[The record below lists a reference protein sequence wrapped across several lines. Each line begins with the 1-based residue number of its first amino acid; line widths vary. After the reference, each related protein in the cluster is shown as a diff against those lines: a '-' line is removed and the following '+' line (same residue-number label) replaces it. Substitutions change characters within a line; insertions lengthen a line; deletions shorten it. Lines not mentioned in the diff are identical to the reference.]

1 MSLLAP
7 LFLIGLA
14 AIALPVWL
22 HRLQTQSPE
31 REPFGS
37 AMFLEPSERRVHLKK
52 EFRFLVLLA
61 LRILLLALLAFAFAK
76 PILQQPPQLIAGEV
90 PTLHLIV
97 IDTSLSMGHGDR
109 LARAKSTAR
118 ELIDAMAV
126 ADQAQIIAAGGSI
139 RIAAPPTNDAAAAGR
154 ALAALEPGAGRL
166 DFGALI
172 AGLGGL
178 VGAVEKKITVH
189 LVSDFQA
196 SGLPARFGDLV
207 PGNMDDHNDRAVE
220 LILHP
225 VAAGDVAN
233 FTVEYIRE
241 TAAGIDVGVRA
252 FASETREHKLAL
264 AINGVRHRE
273 QTQIVPAAGQAVY
286 SFDNTKYEPGDNRIE
301 ATLAS
306 DDLLAA
312 DNVRYAVVDNT
323 PPAPVLLITTGKQS
337 LPVTY
342 LSVALET
349 GPRGYRAEPVTVAE
363 LDARI
368 LQRYPWIVIDD
379 LGAVDDRLAESIT
392 TYLMAGGAVFS
403 ALGEQAVTRERLPV
417 TGHRVGDPNLVGIA
431 AGISTLRSVDWI
443 DASHPA
449 LARTR
454 GWRSVNVSRAL
465 PLTIGRDDRVL
476 MTLDDDQPLLLEHRR
491 GDGRLLLL
499 TTSLDNSWTDLPV
512 HPVFVSFIAEAAA
525 YLADEAVLDRQ
536 QLAGASL
543 VLKQTRG
550 VSGQVVDPTGST
562 VLQLADTRRAQDVRL
577 DQTGFYEVYTP
588 GREALVAVN
597 ADPRESDLA
606 TMTPEALAR
615 WRAAVARPEQAAT
628 ATDAAA
634 LAAPPMEL
642 WWGLLI
648 LLALVV
654 LAESLLGNRYLGL
667 RADAM

>member
-1 MSLLAP
+1 VSLLAP

-31 REPFGS
+31 RKPFGS

-52 EFRFLVLLA
+52 PFRFLVLLA

-97 IDTSLSMGHGDR
+97 IDTSFSMGHGDR
-109 LARAKSTAR
+109 MNRAKRIAH
-118 ELIDAMAV
+118 ELINAKAV
-126 ADQAQIIAAGGSI
+126 ADQTQIISAGGSI
-139 RIAAPPTNDAAAAGR
+139 ERAAPATNNGATARQAV
-154 ALAALEPGAGRL
+154 AALEPGAGRL

-178 VGAVEKKITVH
+178 VGDVERHIAVH

-207 PGNMDDHNDRAVE
+207 PGPINDHDQRAVA
-220 LILHP
+220 LNLHP
-225 VAAGDVAN
+225 VVAGTAAN
-233 FTVEYIRE
+233 WTVEFVRE
-241 TAAGIDVGVRA
+241 TVDGLDVGVRG
-252 FASETREHKLAL
+252 FNTEEQQQELAL
-264 AINGVRHRE
+264 FINGRSVGQR
-273 QTQIVPAAGQAVY
+273 TQPVPAAGQAVY
-286 SFDNTKYEPGDNRIE
+286 SFDNIEYEPGDNRIE
-301 ATLAS
+301 ASLTAN
-306 DDLLAA
+306 DLLAA
-312 DNVRYAVVDNT
+312 DDTRYAVVDNT
-323 PPAPVLLITTGKQS
+323 PPAPVLLITTSKQS

-342 LSVALET
+342 LSVALAT
-349 GPRGYRAEPVTVAE
+349 GPRGYRAEPVTIAE
-363 LDARI
+363 LDPRV
-368 LQRYPWIVIDD
+368 LQRYPWIIIDD
-379 LGAVDDRLAESIT
+379 LGAVNDNLARAIT
-392 TYLMAGGAVFS
+392 AYLNAGGAVLS
-403 ALGEQAVTRERLPV
+403 ALGEQAVTHERLPV
-417 TGHRVGDPNLVGIA
+417 TGHRVGEANIA
-431 AGISTLRSVDWI
+431 AGIAALRSVDWI

-454 GWRSVNVSRAL
+454 GWRSVNVARAL
-465 PLTIGRDDRVL
+465 PLITGDDDRVL
-476 MTLDDDQPLLLEHRR
+476 MTLADGQPLLLEHRR
-491 GDGRLLLL
+491 GDGRMLLL

-512 HPVFVSFIAEAAA
+512 HPVFVGFIAEAAA

-536 QLAGASL
+536 QRAGALL

-550 VSGQVVDPTGST
+550 ASGQVVDPGGRT
-562 VLQLADTRRAQDVRL
+562 VLKLADTRRAQEVRL

-606 TMTPEALAR
+606 TMSPEALAR
-615 WRAAVARPEQAAT
+615 WRSAVARPERAAT
-628 ATDAAA
+628 RTDGAAA
-634 LAAPPMEL
+634 LQAPPLEL
-642 WWGLLI
+642 WWWLLI
-648 LLALVV
+648 VLALVV

-667 RADAM
+667 GADAN

>member
-52 EFRFLVLLA
+52 QFRFLVLLA
-61 LRILLLALLAFAFAK
+61 LRILLLVLLAFAFAK

-109 LARAKSTAR
+109 LARAKSTAG

-139 RIAAPPTNDAAAAGR
+139 RIAALPTNDAAVAGR

-178 VGAVEKKITVH
+178 VGAVEQNITVH

-196 SGLPARFGDLV
+196 SGLPVRFGDLV
-207 PGNMDDHNDRAVE
+207 PGPIDDHAVE

-225 VAAGDVAN
+225 VAAGDAAN
-233 FTVEYIRE
+233 FTVEFIRE
-241 TAAGIDVGVRA
+241 TAAGIDVGVRG
-252 FASETREHKLAL
+252 FASEAREHKLAL
-264 AINGVRHRE
+264 AINGVRHGE
-273 QTQIVPAAGQAVY
+273 QTQIVPAAGQVVY
-286 SFDNTKYEPGDNRIE
+286 SFDNAKYEPGDNRIE

-306 DDLLAA
+306 NDLLAA

-323 PPAPVLLITTGKQS
+323 PPAPVLLITAGKQS

-363 LDARI
+363 LDPRV
-368 LQRYPWIVIDD
+368 LQRYPWIVVDD

-392 TYLMAGGAVFS
+392 AYLMAGGAVFS

-417 TGHRVGDPNLVGIA
+417 TGHEVGDPSVVGIA
-431 AGISTLRSVDWI
+431 GGISALRSVGWI

-449 LARTR
+449 LAETR

-465 PLTIGRDDRVL
+465 PVTVDRDDHVL
-476 MTLDDDQPLLLEHRR
+476 LTLDDDQPLLLEHRI

-512 HPVFVSFIAEAAA
+512 HPVFVSFVAEAAA

-550 VSGQVVDPTGST
+550 ASGQVVDPTGRT
-562 VLQLADTRRAQDVRL
+562 VLELADTRRAQDVRL

-606 TMTPEALAR
+606 AMTPEALAR
-615 WRAAVARPEQAAT
+615 WRGAVARPEQVAT
-628 ATDAAA
+628 TGTAA
-634 LAAPPMEL
+634 LQAPPMEL

-648 LLALVV
+648 VLALVV

>member
-52 EFRFLVLLA
+52 QFRFLVLLA
-61 LRILLLALLAFAFAK
+61 LRILLLTLLAFAFAK

-109 LARAKSTAR
+109 LDRAKNTAR

-139 RIAAPPTNDAAAAGR
+139 RIAAPPTNDAAGAGR
-154 ALAALEPGAGRL
+154 ALAALEPGSGRL

-178 VGAVEKKITVH
+178 VGAVEQNITVH

-207 PGNMDDHNDRAVE
+207 PGAMDDHNERAVE

-225 VAAGDVAN
+225 VAAGDAAN
-233 FTVEYIRE
+233 FTVEFIRE
-241 TAAGIDVGVRA
+241 TATGIDVGVRGI
-252 FASETREHKLAL
+252 ASETREHTLAL
-264 AINGVRHRE
+264 AINGVRHGE
-273 QTQIVPAAGQAVY
+273 QTQIVQASGQAVY
-286 SFDNTKYEPGDNRIE
+286 SFDNSKYEPGDNRIE
-301 ATLAS
+301 ATLTPN
-306 DDLLAA
+306 DLLAA

-363 LDARI
+363 LDPRV
-368 LQRYPWIVIDD
+368 LQRYPWIVVDD
-379 LGAVDDRLAESIT
+379 LGAIDDRLAESIT

-417 TGHRVGDPNLVGIA
+417 TGHRVGDAKLA
-431 AGISTLRSVDWI
+431 AGIATLRSVDWI

-449 LARTR
+449 LAQTR
-454 GWRSVNVSRAL
+454 GWRSVNVSRVL
-465 PLTIGRDDRVL
+465 PVTVDRDDRVL
-476 MTLDDDQPLLLEHRR
+476 LTLDNDQPLLVEHRI

-499 TTSLDNSWTDLPV
+499 TTNLDNSWTDLPV

-550 VSGQVVDPTGST
+550 ASGQVVDPAGLT

-606 TMTPEALAR
+606 TMAPEALAR
-615 WRAAVARPEQAAT
+615 WRGAVARPEQAAMT
-628 ATDAAA
+628 GAAA
-634 LAAPPMEL
+634 LQAPPLEL

-648 LLALVV
+648 VLALVV

>member
-1 MSLLAP
+1 LAP
-7 LFLIGLA
+7 LFLIGLG

-52 EFRFLVLLA
+52 EFRYLILLA

-76 PILQQPPQLIAGEV
+76 PILQRPSPVIAGQV

-109 LARAKSTAR
+109 LARAKRTAL
-118 ELIDAMAV
+118 ELINAKAV
-126 ADQAQIIAAGGSI
+126 GDQTQIISAGGSI
-139 RIAAPPTNDAAAAGR
+139 EIAAQATNNTATARQAV
-154 ALAALEPGAGRL
+154 AALEPGAGRL
-166 DFGALI
+166 DLGELV
-172 AGLGGL
+172 AGLGSL
-178 VGAVEKKITVH
+178 VGAVEQNIAIH

-207 PGNMDDHNDRAVE
+207 PGPINQRAVE

-225 VAAGDVAN
+225 VVAGDAAN
-233 FTVEYIRE
+233 FTVEFIRE
-241 TAAGIDVGVRA
+241 TATGVDVGVRG
-252 FASETREHKLAL
+252 FATGEQQQELAL
-264 AINGVRHRE
+264 SINGVRHGK
-273 QTQIVPAAGQAVY
+273 QTQTVPAAGQAVY
-286 SFDNTKYEPGDNRIE
+286 SFDTVDYEPGDNRIE
-301 ATLAS
+301 ATLTPN
-306 DDLLAA
+306 DLLAV
-312 DNVRYAVVDNT
+312 DDTRYAVVDNT
-323 PPAPVLLITTGKQS
+323 PPAPVLLITTSKQS

-342 LSVALET
+342 LSVALAT

-363 LDARI
+363 LDPRV

-379 LGAVDDRLAESIT
+379 LGAIDENLARAIT
-392 TYLMAGGAVFS
+392 AYLNAGGAVLS
-403 ALGEQAVTRERLPV
+403 ALGERAVARKRLPV
-417 TGHRVGDPNLVGIA
+417 TGHRVGDASIVGMPAGIA
-431 AGISTLRSVDWI
+431 ALRSVDWI

-465 PLTIGRDDRVL
+465 PLVVGGDDRVL
-476 MTLDDDQPLLLEHRR
+476 MTLDDEQPLLLEHRR

-499 TTSLDNSWTDLPV
+499 TTRLDNSWTDLPV

-536 QLAGASL
+536 QRVGASL

-550 VSGQVVDPTGST
+550 ASGQVVDPTGRT
-562 VLQLADTRRAQDVRL
+562 VLKLADTRRTQDVRL

-597 ADPRESDLA
+597 TDPRESDLA
-606 TMTPEALAR
+606 TMSPDALAR
-615 WRAAVARPEQAAT
+615 WRDAVARREPAAT
-628 ATDAAA
+628 ASGTAA
-634 LAAPPMEL
+634 LHAPPLEL
-642 WWGLLI
+642 WRGLLI
-648 LLALVV
+648 VLALVV

-667 RADAM
+667 RADAS

>member
-52 EFRFLVLLA
+52 EFRVLVLLA
-61 LRILLLALLAFAFAK
+61 LRILLIALLAFAFAK
-76 PILQQPPQLIAGEV
+76 PILQQPPQIIAGEV

-178 VGAVEKKITVH
+178 VGAVEQNITVH
-189 LVSDFQA
+189 LVSDYQA

-207 PGNMDDHNDRAVE
+207 PGKINDRAVE

-225 VAAGDVAN
+225 VAAGDAAN
-233 FTVEYIRE
+233 FTVEFIRE
-241 TAAGIDVGVRA
+241 TAAGIDVGVRG

-264 AINGVRHRE
+264 AINGVRHSE

-323 PPAPVLLITTGKQS
+323 PPAPVLLITTGKHS

-417 TGHRVGDPNLVGIA
+417 TGHGVGDPGVVGMA

-465 PLTIGRDDRVL
+465 PLTVGRDDRVL

-543 VLKQTRG
+543 ALKQTRG
-550 VSGQVVDPTGST
+550 VSGQVVDPTGRT

-597 ADPRESDLA
+597 ADLRESDLA
-606 TMTPEALAR
+606 TMTPDALAR
-615 WRAAVARPEQAAT
+615 WRAAVARPEPAAMT
-628 ATDAAA
+628 GAAA
-634 LAAPPMEL
+634 LQAPPLEL

-648 LLALVV
+648 MLALVV

>member
-52 EFRFLVLLA
+52 QFRFLVLLA

-178 VGAVEKKITVH
+178 VGAVEQKITVH

-196 SGLPARFGDLV
+196 SGLPVRFGDLV
-207 PGNMDDHNDRAVE
+207 PGPIDDHAIE
-220 LILHP
+220 LVLHP
-225 VAAGDVAN
+225 VAAGDAAN
-233 FTVEYIRE
+233 FTVEFIRE
-241 TAAGIDVGVRA
+241 TAAGIDVGVRG
-252 FASETREHKLAL
+252 FASEAREHKLAL
-264 AINGVRHRE
+264 AINGVRHGE
-273 QTQIVPAAGQAVY
+273 QTQIVPAAGQVVY
-286 SFDNTKYEPGDNRIE
+286 SFDNAKYEPGDNRIE

-306 DDLLAA
+306 NDLLAA

-363 LDARI
+363 LDPRV
-368 LQRYPWIVIDD
+368 LQRYPWIVVDD

-392 TYLMAGGAVFS
+392 AYLMAGGAVFS

-417 TGHRVGDPNLVGIA
+417 TGHRVGDPSVVGIA
-431 AGISTLRSVDWI
+431 GGISALRSVDWI

-449 LARTR
+449 LAQTR
-454 GWRSVNVSRAL
+454 GWRSVNVSRTL
-465 PLTIGRDDRVL
+465 PVTVDRDDRVL
-476 MTLDDDQPLLLEHRR
+476 LTLDDDQPLLLEHRI

-550 VSGQVVDPTGST
+550 ASGQVVDPTGST

-606 TMTPEALAR
+606 AMTPEALAR
-615 WRAAVARPEQAAT
+615 WRGAVARPEQAAT
-628 ATDAAA
+628 TGAAA
-634 LAAPPMEL
+634 LQAPPMEL
-642 WWGLLI
+642 WWALLI
-648 LLALVV
+648 VLALVV
-654 LAESLLGNRYLGL
+654 LAESLLGNRYLGF

>member
-1 MSLLAP
+1 
-7 LFLIGLA
+7 
-14 AIALPVWL
+14 
-22 HRLQTQSPE
+22 
-31 REPFGS
+31 
-37 AMFLEPSERRVHLKK
+37 
-52 EFRFLVLLA
+52 
-61 LRILLLALLAFAFAK
+61 
-76 PILQQPPQLIAGEV
+76 
-90 PTLHLIV
+90 
-97 IDTSLSMGHGDR
+97 
-109 LARAKSTAR
+109 
-118 ELIDAMAV
+118 
-126 ADQAQIIAAGGSI
+126 
-139 RIAAPPTNDAAAAGR
+139 
-154 ALAALEPGAGRL
+154 
-166 DFGALI
+166 
-172 AGLGGL
+172 LGGF
-178 VGAVEKKITVH
+178 VGAVEQNITVH

-196 SGLPARFGDLV
+196 SGLPVRFGDLV
-207 PGNMDDHNDRAVE
+207 PGSIDDHAIE
-220 LILHP
+220 LVLHP
-225 VAAGDVAN
+225 VAAGDAAN
-233 FTVEYIRE
+233 FTVEFIRE
-241 TAAGIDVGVRA
+241 TAAGIDVGVRG
-252 FASETREHKLAL
+252 FASEAREHKLAL
-264 AINGVRHRE
+264 AINGVRHGE
-273 QTQIVPAAGQAVY
+273 QTQIVPAAGQVVY
-286 SFDNTKYEPGDNRIE
+286 SFDNAKYEPGDNRIE

-306 DDLLAA
+306 NDLLAA

-363 LDARI
+363 LDPRV
-368 LQRYPWIVIDD
+368 LQRYPWIVVDD

-392 TYLMAGGAVFS
+392 AYLMAGGAVFS

-417 TGHRVGDPNLVGIA
+417 TGHGVGDPSVVGIA
-431 AGISTLRSVDWI
+431 GGISALRSVDWI

-449 LARTR
+449 LAQTR
-454 GWRSVNVSRAL
+454 GWRSVNVSRAV
-465 PLTIGRDDRVL
+465 PVTVDRDDRVL
-476 MTLDDDQPLLLEHRR
+476 LTLDDDQPLLLEHRI

-512 HPVFVSFIAEAAA
+512 HPVFVSFIAEVAA

-550 VSGQVVDPTGST
+550 ASGQVVDPTGST

-597 ADPRESDLA
+597 ADARESDLA
-606 TMTPEALAR
+606 AMTPEALAR
-615 WRAAVARPEQAAT
+615 WRGAVARPEQAAT
-628 ATDAAA
+628 TGAAA
-634 LAAPPMEL
+634 LQAPPMEL

-648 LLALVV
+648 VLALVV

>member
-1 MSLLAP
+1 MGLLAP

-52 EFRFLVLLA
+52 QFRYLALLA
-61 LRILLLALLAFAFAK
+61 LRILLLALIAIAFAK
-76 PILQQPPQLIAGEV
+76 PILQRPPRLIAGEV

-97 IDTSLSMGHGDR
+97 IDTSLSMGHSDR
-109 LARAKSTAR
+109 MNRAKSTAR

-126 ADQAQIIAAGGSI
+126 VDQAQIIAAGGSI
-139 RIAAPPTNDAAAAGR
+139 EIAAPPTNDAAATRR

-166 DFGALI
+166 DFGALM

-178 VGAVEKKITVH
+178 VDAVEQNITVH

-196 SGLPARFGDLV
+196 SGLPVRFGDLV
-207 PGNMDDHNDRAVE
+207 PPTINDRAIE

-225 VAAGDVAN
+225 VAADAAN
-233 FTVEYIRE
+233 FTVEFIRE
-241 TAAGIDVGVRA
+241 TAAGIDVGVRG
-252 FASETREHKLAL
+252 FATEAQEREVAL
-264 AINGVRHRE
+264 SINGQSVGQR
-273 QTQIVPAAGQAVY
+273 TKPVPAAGQAVY
-286 SFDNTKYEPGDNRIE
+286 SFDNTTYEPGDNRIE

-306 DDLLAA
+306 GDLLAA

-323 PPAPVLLITTGKQS
+323 PPAPVLLITTGTQS

-363 LDARI
+363 LDARV
-368 LQRYPWIVIDD
+368 LPRYPWIVVDD
-379 LGAVDDRLAESIT
+379 LGAVDDRLAESISA
-392 TYLMAGGAVFS
+392 YLMAGGAVLA

-417 TGHRVGDPNLVGIA
+417 TGHRVGDASVVGIG
-431 AGISTLRSVDWI
+431 AGISALRSVDWI
-443 DASHPA
+443 DASHPV
-449 LARTR
+449 LAQTR

-465 PLTIGRDDRVL
+465 PVTVGRDDRVL
-476 MTLDDDQPLLLEHRR
+476 LTLDDDQPLLLEHRI

-499 TTSLDNSWTDLPV
+499 TTNLDNSWTDLPV

-550 VSGQVVDPTGST
+550 ASGQVVDPTGRT

-577 DQTGFYEVYTP
+577 EQTGFYQVYTP

-606 TMTPEALAR
+606 TMTPEVLAR
-615 WRAAVARPEQAAT
+615 WRRAVARPEQAAT
-628 ATDAAA
+628 ATGAAA
-634 LAAPPMEL
+634 LDAPPLEL
-642 WWGLLI
+642 WWGVLI
-648 LLALVV
+648 VLALVV